1 MNKLVVSPSPH
12 VHSGNSIQKEMKS
25 VLIALIPAY
34 LVALYYFGVGALI
47 VSVTSVLS
55 CVLFEYLIQKFILKG
70 EKTITYCSAIVT
82 GLLLA
87 FNLPSNLPIWI
98 VIIGAL
104 VAIGVGK
111 MSFGGLGNNPFN
123 PALVGRVFL
132 LISFPVQMTSWPR
145 PIPFN
150 PAYMD
155 AETSATA
162 LTALKEHLENIP
174 SALDMFI
181 GNMGGSMGEVSTL
194 ALLLGFAYLLYRR
207 TISWHIP
214 ITILFTVFVMTG
226 IFYLV
231 DPQTYASPLVH
242 LMTGGLML
250 GAIFMA
256 TDFVTS
262 PMTKRGMFV
271 YGIGIG
277 VITVVIRLFGSYPE
291 GVSFAILIMNAFT
304 PLINTYIKPK
314 RFGEVHKK

>member
-70 EKTITYCSAIVT
+70 EKTITDCSAIVT

-150 PAYMD
+150 LAYMD

-314 RFGEVHKK
+314 RFGEVRKK

>member
-47 VSVTSVLS
+47 VSATSVLS
-55 CVLFEYLIQKFILKG
+55 CVLFEYLIQNFILKG
-70 EKTITYCSAIVT
+70 EKTITDCSAIVT

-150 PAYMD
+150 LAYMD

-314 RFGEVHKK
+314 RFGEVRKK

>member
-47 VSVTSVLS
+47 VSATSVLS

-70 EKTITYCSAIVT
+70 EKTITDCSAIVT

-150 PAYMD
+150 LAYMD

-291 GVSFAILIMNAFT
+291 GVSFAILIMNGFT

-314 RFGEVHKK
+314 RFGEVRKK

>member
-1 MNKLVVSPSPH
+1 
-12 VHSGNSIQKEMKS
+12 
-25 VLIALIPAY
+25 
-34 LVALYYFGVGALI
+34 
-47 VSVTSVLS
+47 
-55 CVLFEYLIQKFILKG
+55 
-70 EKTITYCSAIVT
+70 
-82 GLLLA
+82 
-87 FNLPSNLPIWI
+87 
-98 VIIGAL
+98 
-104 VAIGVGK
+104 
-111 MSFGGLGNNPFN
+111 
-123 PALVGRVFL
+123 
-132 LISFPVQMTSWPR
+132 MTSWPR

-150 PAYMD
+150 LAYMD

-314 RFGEVHKK
+314 RFGEVRKK